1 MVCIKTP
8 IQSDR
13 SAVKSFLSEL
23 HAVIDAEDFDINN
36 QLVFIKAGK
45 TEEEYSAPYTIMD
58 LEFDNEDVI
67 TTFKELAI
75 QEYSETLVDKDNDD
89 PPLLYVFGKQIN
101 QRQVYIK
108 LKIREGRQKA
118 IICVS
123 FHYSKHEMSFPYGR

>member
-45 TEEEYSAPYTIMD
+45 TEEEYSAP
-58 LEFDNEDVI
+58 
-67 TTFKELAI
+67 
-75 QEYSETLVDKDNDD
+75 
-89 PPLLYVFGKQIN
+89 
-101 QRQVYIK
+101 
-108 LKIREGRQKA
+108 
-118 IICVS
+118 
-123 FHYSKHEMSFPYGR
+123 